1 MRNELL
7 QERASRQDLECDKI
21 ALERQVHTPVWRIT
35 ATDSVQNTHS
45 FHLSF
50 HHIHLIVSI
59 SIILLSVHR
68 HDYGINIHVS
78 NTLMVFSQRPL

>member
-50 HHIHLIVSI
+50 HHIHLICPFPSFYYLYTDMI
-59 SIILLSVHR
+59 
-68 HDYGINIHVS
+68 
-78 NTLMVFSQRPL
+78 MV